1 MPIDVNY
8 IEEGDILLF
17 NEKFSFKRV
26 SPLAKVNWNKNYFFT
41 TKKDTIGI
49 VIENN
54 FGSTHEQRYI
64 SLLYENRIIY
74 ASLSSKHYGFFKI
87 SNNTFTKVN

>member
-1 MPIDVNY
+1 MEIDVNY
-8 IEEGDILLF
+8 IEEGDLLIF

-26 SPLAKVNWNKNYFFT
+26 SPLSKGKWNKNYFFT
-41 TKKDTIGI
+41 TKKGTIGI

-64 SLLYENRIIY
+64 SFLYENNIIY
-74 ASLSSKHYGFFKI
+74 ASLSSKNYGFFKI
-87 SNNTFTKVN
+87 SNNTFTKII

>member
-1 MPIDVNY
+1 MSIDVNY

-17 NEKFSFKRV
+17 NEKISFKRV
-26 SPLAKVNWNKNYFFT
+26 SPIEKAKWNKSYFFT

-64 SLLYENRIIY
+64 SFLYENSIIY
-74 ASLSSKHYGFFKI
+74 VSLSNKSYSLFKV
-87 SNNTFTKVN
+87 SNKTFTKVN